1 MAGKDRI
8 KSLGDVV
15 TMKAILKR
23 HVKDDP
29 VSSQLLWQYRSV
41 EEVAEQYEGFFTAV
55 ATTGHILAK
64 RSFLKAVK
72 SMYEGDKGTLDAFA
86 QCMVDTL
93 KDIRLK
99 FRSMKTGEKTHA
111 AVKGICEAW
120 ASTAGSSPSAA
131 EHEPPDPELA
141 AHELFSSESESE
153 GAVSLDDEPTEADAA
168 KAALANAV
176 ALFGTVAAPPPMQ
189 RSLGKHDSIVSIG
202 SSEPATPKAAAEV
215 AKTPLKADN
224 PFLSPQEPAS
234 IYRGSVAPLEVLT
247 EGINPHEATTE
258 MQAITYG
265 GNPH

>member
-29 VSSQLLWQYRSV
+29 ASSQLLWQYRSV

-120 ASTAGSSPSAA
+120 ASTAGTA

-141 AHELFSSESESE
+141 ELFSSESESE
-153 GAVSLDDEPTEADAA
+153 GVVSLDDEPTEADAA

-189 RSLGKHDSIVSIG
+189 RSLGKQDSIVSIG

-224 PFLSPQEPAS
+224 PFLPPGACKH
-234 IYRGSVAPLEVLT
+234 I
-247 EGINPHEATTE
+247 
-258 MQAITYG
+258 
-265 GNPH
+265 

>member
-153 GAVSLDDEPTEADAA
+153 GVVSLDDEPTEADAA

-189 RSLGKHDSIVSIG
+189 RCLGKQDSIVSIG

>member
-1 MAGKDRI
+1 M
-8 KSLGDVV
+8 
-15 TMKAILKR
+15 
-23 HVKDDP
+23 
-29 VSSQLLWQYRSV
+29 
-41 EEVAEQYEGFFTAV
+41 
-55 ATTGHILAK
+55 
-64 RSFLKAVK
+64 
-72 SMYEGDKGTLDAFA
+72 
-86 QCMVDTL
+86 
-93 KDIRLK
+93 
-99 FRSMKTGEKTHA
+99 
-111 AVKGICEAW
+111 
-120 ASTAGSSPSAA
+120 
-131 EHEPPDPELA
+131 
-141 AHELFSSESESE
+141 FSSESESE
-153 GAVSLDDEPTEADAA
+153 GVVSLDDEPTEADAA

>member
-29 VSSQLLWQYRSV
+29 ASSQLLWQYRSV

-99 FRSMKTGEKTHA
+99 FRSIKTGEKTPA

-141 AHELFSSESESE
+141 ELFSSESESE
-153 GAVSLDDEPTEADAA
+153 GVVSLDDEPTEADAA

>member
-29 VSSQLLWQYRSV
+29 ASSQLLWQYRSV

-141 AHELFSSESESE
+141 ELFSSESESE
-153 GAVSLDDEPTEADAA
+153 GVVSLDDEPTEADAA

-189 RSLGKHDSIVSIG
+189 RCLGKQDSIVSIG